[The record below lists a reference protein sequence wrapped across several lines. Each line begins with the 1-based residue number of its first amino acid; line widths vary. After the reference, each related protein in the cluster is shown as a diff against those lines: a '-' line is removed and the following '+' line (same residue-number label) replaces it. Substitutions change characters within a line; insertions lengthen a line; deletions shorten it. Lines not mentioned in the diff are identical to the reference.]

1 MPGVTK
7 YNFDLEAA
15 RQTLAQNPLH
25 IDRALNEGFRAHTQ
39 EIELPGF
46 GDAKRSMFEFFQN
59 ELFTADN
66 LQSFRTAIE
75 SDSLGL
81 SRASAESLQKS
92 SLVKKK
98 TSNGKEDLDSIL
110 EHIDLAIRQT
120 IIDKFCQPINKIIN
134 KNKDRVYEAIKA
146 FIDYTPPNIAS
157 KEAKLE
163 DIIKTCKEQAREGFI
178 NMASTF
184 LGLIRIMPRVL
195 ERSGERLSEQD
206 FVKAIHNLKNL
217 LKRYAS
223 IHVLKLRIFRNHV
236 GFDAESERLTRI
248 QNGKGT
254 TRFPVDP
261 SKIDQTPDL
270 YHFHQDLFDFIET
283 PEGKQLVN
291 NEKLLE
297 GYREIIEENKIRGKE
312 IDSQDKATIQEIMR
326 QMFTT
331 PTLGCPLGRVKFS
344 DQKNF
349 IEIAFNWMESLIN
362 KYYLP
367 VARSQG
373 LFKN

>member
-1 MPGVTK
+1 
-7 YNFDLEAA
+7 
-15 RQTLAQNPLH
+15 
-25 IDRALNEGFRAHTQ
+25 
-39 EIELPGF
+39 
-46 GDAKRSMFEFFQN
+46 MFEFFQN

-92 SLVKKK
+92 SSIKKK
-98 TSNGKEDLDSIL
+98 TSDRKEDLDSIL
-110 EHIDLAIRQT
+110 EHIDLTIRQT

-134 KNKDRVYEAIKA
+134 QKKDRVYEVIKA
-146 FIDYTPPNIAS
+146 FIDYTPPNIAG
-157 KEAKLE
+157 KETKVE
-163 DIIKTCKEQAREGFI
+163 NIIKTCKEQAREGFI

-184 LGLIRIMPRVL
+184 LGLLRIMPRVL
-195 ERSGERLSEQD
+195 ERSGEKLSEQD
-206 FVKAIHNLKNL
+206 FIKAIHNLKNL

-236 GFDAESERLTRI
+236 G
-248 QNGKGT
+248 
-254 TRFPVDP
+254 
-261 SKIDQTPDL
+261 
-270 YHFHQDLFDFIET
+270 
-283 PEGKQLVN
+283 